1 MKSSWNQSV
10 LSDLAI
16 IVGRGITPKYSDSG
30 DCLVINQRCIRG
42 GRVTLDHA
50 RLHDSRLKAIKDV
63 KQLVHGDILV
73 NSTGMGTLGRTAP
86 WRCTGSFRVTVDSHV
101 TIVRPKASAHPRW
114 LAYSLSA
121 VEPLIESLAHGS
133 TGQTELAASSLAEIR
148 LLCPPSATQQRIANL
163 LGALDDKIDSNRSAS
178 QMLNSL
184 SNLLA
189 EKMLHSG
196 PTQTV
201 PLSKL
206 ANFNT
211 KNIRRD
217 QFNEIEYVDIKGT
230 GQGHI
235 DSTIR
240 FDATS
245 APSRARRLVSDGDV
259 IYSTVRPNRQVYSP
273 IFSPPP
279 NLVVSTGFAVATPTN
294 IAGTSFISYIFQQNS
309 FSQYLSAS
317 ASGSAYPAAS
327 IGSISS
333 YPVVIPTDISKLK
346 SYESSTQRMR
356 RLAMTLHQQDRRLAE
371 LRDTLLPELM
381 SGRMRVDEAGHLIA
395 DALGKESVDD

>member
-1 MKSSWNQSV
+1 MELTFGDAFDVDPKVTIRRGSHVPFVEMADVKPWTRTVRATAHRAFSGGSKFVDSDV
-10 LSDLAI
+10 LLA
-16 IVGRGITPKYSDSG
+16 RITPSLENGKTSIYNAATHEKDQPAAGSTEFI
-30 DCLVINQRCIRG
+30 VIRG
-42 GRVTLDHA
+42 KR
-50 RLHDSRLKAIKDV
+50 DV
-63 KQLVHGDILV
+63 
-73 NSTGMGTLGRTAP
+73 
-86 WRCTGSFRVTVDSHV
+86 
-101 TIVRPKASAHPRW
+101 
-114 LAYSLSA
+114 SLSEYA
-121 VEPLIESLAHGS
+121 YYLLRTDELRNHLVANMNGSSGRQRVRAEALHGFPIALPDISTQKRTVELLSL
-133 TGQTELAASSLAEIR
+133 
-148 LLCPPSATQQRIANL
+148 
-163 LGALDDKIDSNRSAS
+163 LDDKIDSNRSAS

-381 SGRMRVDEAGHLIA
+381 SGRMRVDEAGRLVA
-395 DALGKESVDD
+395 DAFGKESVDD